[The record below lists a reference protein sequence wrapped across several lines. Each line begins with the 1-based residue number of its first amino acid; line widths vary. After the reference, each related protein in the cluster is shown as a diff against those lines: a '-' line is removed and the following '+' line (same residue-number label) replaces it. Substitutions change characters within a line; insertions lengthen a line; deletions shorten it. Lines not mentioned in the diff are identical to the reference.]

1 MPTYLTHFFPVMQ
14 RTMVVSFNG
23 KNPSQLRFQKACM
36 LWRQAEAVVACS
48 EQQNHAPMPPLL
60 YSTLPLNT
68 LLRGNGLSLAL
79 VFLVAV
85 VVVVVVVLSAG
96 RESCMAEKEN
106 GVVAMACMVK
116 KEEFTLEKD

>member
-1 MPTYLTHFFPVMQ
+1 MR
-14 RTMVVSFNG
+14 RTNGVVWWWCLSME
-23 KNPSQLRFQKACM
+23 NPSRLGFQKHVCM
-36 LWRQAEAVVACS
+36 LWRQAEAVVIACS

-85 VVVVVVVLSAG
+85 VVVVVVLSAG